1 MPKIPKLFKSRNIVT
16 TILYFITLALAINF
30 IMNRQIMAL
39 LSLVI
44 IAGFVYYIIKNV
56 TISLIVSIIVTNL
69 LLATNNLE
77 MPYIEP
83 LLQTRKTGQV
93 ITSEMY
99 V

>member
-56 TISLIVSIIVTNL
+56 TISLIVSIIFTNL

-77 MPYIEP
+77 MQYIEP